1 MKEKVFSVLL
11 NCKLSLFFFLYCVFT
26 PNATH
31 YMQHSKIRT
40 LSDPQ
45 FPWTSFQI
53 LSSVTFL
60 LLFTSGREAS
70 LVQGTNIKSGMK
82 SRRRTKLVQFFLD
95 QFSPFHRLV
104 LPVSRTT
111 KLVYLFPYTHRN
123 GEMQIRESSYF
134 GIFHA
139 VTYARNLKQFS
150 RNFFLKCNYFTFL
163 SLFSQICLLV
173 ITVVVFFDVI
183 LTIT

>member
-11 NCKLSLFFFLYCVFT
+11 NCKLSLFFFFTVFLPLLPHT
-26 PNATH
+26 TCNIPK
-31 YMQHSKIRT
+31 YG
-40 LSDPQ
+40 LFPQ

-53 LSSVTFL
+53 LSSFTFL